1 MAHQEDM
8 QKNTKIEVETHKEVE
23 ETNNEDLE
31 EQWVTTQ
38 AEAEVETM
46 EVQEQTEV
54 ETMEVNED
62 QAEQV
67 EQAEVERNRRA
78 AKKRMSS
85 FEQCDSPTKKAKRKG

>member
-1 MAHQEDM
+1 
-8 QKNTKIEVETHKEVE
+8 
-23 ETNNEDLE
+23 
-31 EQWVTTQ
+31 
-38 AEAEVETM
+38 M